1 MGDIVTRNVTKAGLM
16 AVAVVTVLGAS
27 ACGGKADA
35 AAGGS
40 DGTLPAH
47 GKAKSMAPFGG
58 GVPSSGD
65 GASSS
70 SAPVSPSTAR
80 KLSGLAQTTASPL
93 SRHVPWNL
101 DILDQRSRPLNG
113 KFTTI
118 ATGKGVHVYVIDT
131 GMDIA
136 HKEFG
141 GRARLGADFVGP
153 KDSGDCFSEAGMG
166 HGTFVAGIIG
176 GARYG
181 VAPKAELVRVQGI
194 QCESEGG
201 GSPTAAEA
209 ALVKSVKWV
218 TAHAQKPAVVN
229 MSLNLD
235 HRSAA
240 LESAVKE
247 LVDAGI
253 PTVVSAG
260 NFHDDACK
268 HSPAGVPGTI
278 VVAASTSNDRAW
290 TDGGSYGSGYG
301 RCVDLYAPGQKVT
314 AALAGGG
321 TTTENDGATSWAAP
335 HATGVIALYLS
346 AHPHATA
353 NEVHV
358 WLDHTATPG
367 VVRGVRSDT
376 PNRLLNTG
384 GL

>member
-1 MGDIVTRNVTKAGLM
+1 MTRNVTKAGLM

-27 ACGGKADA
+27 ACGGKAGA

-40 DGTLPAH
+40 AGTLPAH
-47 GKAKSMAPFGG
+47 GKAKSMAPSGG

-70 SAPVSPSTAR
+70 SAPVSPGTAR
-80 KLSGLAQTTASPL
+80 KLSGLAQTAASPL

-113 KFTTI
+113 KFTTT

-209 ALVKSVKWV
+209 TLVKSVKWV

-358 WLDHTATPG
+358 WLDHTATRG

>member
-1 MGDIVTRNVTKAGLM
+1 M
-16 AVAVVTVLGAS
+16 ATLFGAS
-27 ACGGKADA
+27 ACGGEAGA

-40 DGTLPAH
+40 GGTLPAH
-47 GKAKSMAPFGG
+47 GQGESVAPF
-58 GVPSSGD
+58 GD
-65 GASSS
+65 GASSG
-70 SAPVSPSTAR
+70 SAPTSPGTVG
-80 KLSGLAQTTASPL
+80 KLSGIAQTAASPIT
-93 SRHVPWNL
+93 RHVPWNL

-113 KFTTI
+113 KFTTT

-141 GRARLGADFVGP
+141 GRAHLGADFVGP
-153 KDSGDCFSEAGMG
+153 KDSGDCFSEEGIG

-176 GARYG
+176 GAKYG
-181 VAPKAELVRVQGI
+181 VAPKAELVRVQGVL
-194 QCESEGG
+194 CESEGG
-201 GSPTAAEA
+201 GGSSAAAEA
-209 ALVKSVKWV
+209 AVVKSVKWV

-240 LESAVKE
+240 LESAVKKM
-247 LVDAGI
+247 VDAGI

-290 TDGGSYGSGYG
+290 SDGGSYGSGYG

-321 TTTENDGATSWAAP
+321 TTTENYGATSWAAP

-353 NEVHV
+353 HEVHV

>member
-1 MGDIVTRNVTKAGLM
+1 MGDVVTRNVTKAGLLVVAM
-16 AVAVVTVLGAS
+16 ATVLGAS
-27 ACGGKADA
+27 ACGGEAGA
-35 AAGGS
+35 AAGGTG
-40 DGTLPAH
+40 GTLPAH
-47 GKAKSMAPFGG
+47 GKGESVAPF
-58 GVPSSGD
+58 GD
-65 GASSS
+65 GASSG
-70 SAPVSPSTAR
+70 SAPTSPGTVG
-80 KLSGLAQTTASPL
+80 KLSGIAQTAASPIT
-93 SRHVPWNL
+93 RHVPWNL

-113 KFTTI
+113 KFTTT

-141 GRARLGADFVGP
+141 GRAHLGADFVGP
-153 KDSGDCFSEAGMG
+153 KDSGDCFSEGGIG

-194 QCESEGG
+194 LCESEGG
-201 GSPTAAEA
+201 SSPAAAEA
-209 ALVKSVKWV
+209 AVVKSVKWV
-218 TAHAQKPAVVN
+218 TSHAQKPAVVN
-229 MSLNLD
+229 MSLNFD

-240 LESAVKE
+240 VESAVKKM
-247 LVDAGI
+247 VDAGI

-290 TDGGSYGSGYG
+290 SDGGSYGSGYG

-353 NEVHV
+353 HEVHV
-358 WLDHTATPG
+358 WLDHTATRG

>member
-1 MGDIVTRNVTKAGLM
+1 MTRNVTKVGLLVVAM
-16 AVAVVTVLGAS
+16 ATVLGAS
-27 ACGGKADA
+27 ACGGNVGA
-35 AAGGS
+35 AAVGAG
-40 DGTLPAH
+40 GTLPAH
-47 GKAKSMAPFGG
+47 GKGGKGASVAPF
-58 GVPSSGD
+58 GD
-65 GASSS
+65 GASSG
-70 SAPVSPSTAR
+70 SAPTSPAAVG
-80 KLSGLAQTTASPL
+80 KLSGIARTAASPIT
-93 SRHVPWNL
+93 RHVPWNL

-113 KFTTI
+113 KFTAT

-136 HKEFG
+136 HREFG

-153 KDSGDCFSEAGMG
+153 KDSGDCFSEAGIG

-176 GARYG
+176 GTKYG
-181 VAPKAELVRVQGI
+181 VAPKADLVRVQGVL
-194 QCESEGG
+194 CESGGG
-201 GSPTAAEA
+201 GSPAAAEA
-209 ALVKSVKWV
+209 AVVKSVKWV

-229 MSLNLD
+229 MSLNFA

-240 LESAVKE
+240 VESAVKKM
-247 LVDAGI
+247 VDAGI

-290 TDGGSYGSGYG
+290 SDGGSYGSGYG

-321 TTTENDGATSWAAP
+321 TTREDDGATSWAAP
-335 HATGVIALYLS
+335 HTTGVIALYLS

-353 NEVHV
+353 HEVHV
-358 WLDHTATPG
+358 WLDRTATRG

>member
-1 MGDIVTRNVTKAGLM
+1 MTRNMTKVGLM
-16 AVAVVTVLGAS
+16 AVAMATVLGAS
-27 ACGGKADA
+27 ACGGEGGTADRGS
-35 AAGGS
+35 GGKS
-40 DGTLPAH
+40 AAH
-47 GKAKSMAPFGG
+47 GKAESRTRSGNGAP
-58 GVPSSGD
+58 SG
-65 GASSS
+65 SSS
-70 SAPVSPSTAR
+70 KSAGAVV
-80 KLSGLAQTTASPL
+80 KMSGLARTAASPVT
-93 SRHVPWNL
+93 RKVPWNL
-101 DILDQRSRPLNG
+101 DILDQRARPLNG
-113 KFTTI
+113 KFTTT

-131 GMDIA
+131 GMDIG

-141 GRARLGADFVGP
+141 GRAHLGADFVGP
-153 KDSGDCFSEAGMG
+153 KDSGDCFSEAGTG

-176 GARYG
+176 GAKYG
-181 VAPKAELVRVQGI
+181 VAPRADLVRVQGI
-194 QCESEGG
+194 MCESDGG
-201 GSPTAAEA
+201 GSPAEAEA

-240 LESAVKE
+240 LESAVKKM
-247 LVDAGI
+247 VDAGL

-278 VVAASTSNDRAW
+278 VVAASTSNDRPW
-290 TDGGSYGSGYG
+290 SDGGSYGSGYG

-321 TTTENDGATSWAAP
+321 TTTEDGGATSWAAP

-353 NEVHV
+353 KEVHV
-358 WLDHTATPG
+358 WLDHTATRG
-367 VVRGVRSDT
+367 VLRGVRSDT

>member
-1 MGDIVTRNVTKAGLM
+1 MTKAGLM
-16 AVAVVTVLGAS
+16 ALAVATVLGAS
-27 ACGGKADA
+27 ACSGQAGAAAKGSGGK
-35 AAGGS
+35 S
-40 DGTLPAH
+40 SAH
-47 GKAKSMAPFGG
+47 RTGASVTSSENGA
-58 GVPSSGD
+58 SSGD
-65 GASSS
+65 GASS
-70 SAPVSPSTAR
+70 
-80 KLSGLAQTTASPL
+80 ASPQTSL
-93 SRHVPWNL
+93 GTVGTMSGAARTAASSVTRKVPWNL

-113 KFTTI
+113 KLTTT

-131 GMDIA
+131 GMDIT

-141 GRARLGADFVGP
+141 GRARLGADFVGA
-153 KDSGDCFSEAGMG
+153 KDSGDCFSEDGMG

-176 GARYG
+176 GAKYG
-181 VAPKAELVRVQGI
+181 VAPKADLVRVQGI
-194 QCESEGG
+194 VCESEGG

-209 ALVKSVKWV
+209 AVVKSVKWV

-240 LESAVKE
+240 LESAVKKM
-247 LVDAGI
+247 VDAGI

-278 VVAASTSNDRAW
+278 VVAASTSKDRPW
-290 TDGGSYGSGYG
+290 SDGGSYGSGYG

-321 TTTENDGATSWAAP
+321 TATEDGGATSWAAP

-353 NEVHV
+353 DQVHV
-358 WLDHTATPG
+358 WLDHTATRG
-367 VVRGVRSDT
+367 VLHGVRSDT

>member
-1 MGDIVTRNVTKAGLM
+1 MTRNVKKAGLVVAAM
-16 AVAVVTVLGAS
+16 AMVLGAS
-27 ACGGKADA
+27 ACGGEAGA

-40 DGTLPAH
+40 GGKLPVHRKGESVAL
-47 GKAKSMAPFGG
+47 
-58 GVPSSGD
+58 SGD
-65 GASSS
+65 GVSSGSAST
-70 SAPVSPSTAR
+70 SPGTVG
-80 KLSGLAQTTASPL
+80 KLSGKAQTGVSPIT
-93 SRHVPWNL
+93 RHVPWNL

-113 KFTTI
+113 KLTTT

-141 GRARLGADFVGP
+141 GRAHLGADFVGP
-153 KDSGDCFSEAGMG
+153 KDSGDCFSEGGMG

-176 GARYG
+176 GAKYG
-181 VAPKAELVRVQGI
+181 VAPKAELVRVQGVL
-194 QCESEGG
+194 CESEGG
-201 GSPTAAEA
+201 GSPAAAEA
-209 ALVKSVKWV
+209 AVVKSVKWV

-229 MSLNLD
+229 MSLNFD

-240 LESAVKE
+240 VESAVKKM
-247 LVDAGI
+247 VDAGI

-290 TDGGSYGSGYG
+290 SDTDSYGSGYG

-321 TTTENDGATSWAAP
+321 TTTDIDGATSWAAP

-358 WLDHTATPG
+358 WLDHTATRG

>member
-1 MGDIVTRNVTKAGLM
+1 MRNVTKAGLTVM
-16 AVAVVTVLGAS
+16 AVVTVLGAA
-27 ACGGKADA
+27 ACGGDAGA
-35 AAGGS
+35 AAGTG
-40 DGTLPAH
+40 GTPPAH
-47 GKAKSMAPFGG
+47 GGESSVTPAGAGVSFDKAPA
-58 GVPSSGD
+58 SSGIVGTSS
-65 GASSS
+65 GA
-70 SAPVSPSTAR
+70 ARSTA
-80 KLSGLAQTTASPL
+80 ASIT
-93 SRHVPWNL
+93 RHVPWNL

-113 KFTTI
+113 KLTTT

-136 HKEFG
+136 HTEFG
-141 GRARLGADFVGP
+141 GRAHLGADFVGAQ
-153 KDSGDCFSEAGMG
+153 DSRDCFSEDGVG
-166 HGTFVAGIIG
+166 HGTFVAGVIG
-176 GARYG
+176 GAKYG
-181 VAPKAELVRVQGI
+181 VAPKAQLVRVQGI
-194 QCESEGG
+194 LCESSGG
-201 GSPTAAEA
+201 GSPAAAEA
-209 ALVKSVKWV
+209 AVVKSVKWV

-240 LESAVKE
+240 LESAVKKM
-247 LVDAGI
+247 VDAGI

-278 VVAASTSNDRAW
+278 VVAASTTNDRPW
-290 TDGGSYGSGYG
+290 SDGGSYGSGYG

-321 TTTENDGATSWAAP
+321 TATEDGGATSWAAP

-353 NEVHV
+353 DQVHT
-358 WLDHTATPG
+358 WLDRTATRG
-367 VVRGVRSDT
+367 VLHGVRSDT

>member
-1 MGDIVTRNVTKAGLM
+1 MRGNVVMRNVTKAGLM
-16 AVAVVTVLGAS
+16 VMAVVTVYGAS
-27 ACGGKADA
+27 ACGGDA
-35 AAGGS
+35 EAVAGNG
-40 DGTLPAH
+40 GQLPAH
-47 GKAKSMAPFGG
+47 GKESS
-58 GVPSSGD
+58 VTSSGAGVSFD
-65 GASSS
+65 KAPASSGVVGMS
-70 SAPVSPSTAR
+70 SEAVRSAAAPVTR
-80 KLSGLAQTTASPL
+80 
-93 SRHVPWNL
+93 RVPWNL

-113 KFTTI
+113 KLTTT

-136 HKEFG
+136 HTEFG
-141 GRARLGADFVGP
+141 GRAHLGADFVGGR
-153 KDSGDCFSEAGMG
+153 DSGDCFSEDGVG
-166 HGTFVAGIIG
+166 HGTFVAGVIG
-176 GARYG
+176 GAKYG
-181 VAPKAELVRVQGI
+181 VAPKAQLVRVQGI
-194 QCESEGG
+194 LCESGG
-201 GSPTAAEA
+201 GGTPAAAEA

-240 LESAVKE
+240 LESAVKKM
-247 LVDAGI
+247 VDAGI

-278 VVAASTSNDRAW
+278 VVAASTTNDRPW
-290 TDGGSYGSGYG
+290 SDGGSYGSGYG

-321 TTTENDGATSWAAP
+321 TATEDGGATSWAAP

-353 NEVHV
+353 GQVHT
-358 WLDHTATPG
+358 WLDHTATRG
-367 VVRGVRSDT
+367 ALHGVRSDT

>member
-1 MGDIVTRNVTKAGLM
+1 MTKTGLVVVAM
-16 AVAVVTVLGAS
+16 ATVLGAS
-27 ACGGKADA
+27 ACGGKAGA
-35 AAGGS
+35 APGEAAGKPHAHRGGKTVAPAKAGMSPGS
-40 DGTLPAH
+40 APKPSPAVGTL
-47 GKAKSMAPFGG
+47 
-58 GVPSSGD
+58 SG
-65 GASSS
+65 S
-70 SAPVSPSTAR
+70 
-80 KLSGLAQTTASPL
+80 AQTAGSPIT
-93 SRHVPWNL
+93 RHVPWNL

-113 KFTTI
+113 KFSAT

-141 GRARLGADFVGP
+141 GRAHLGADFVGP
-153 KDSGDCFSEAGMG
+153 KDSGDCFSEAGTG

-176 GARYG
+176 GTRYG
-181 VAPKAELVRVQGI
+181 VAPQAELVRVQGI
-194 QCESEGG
+194 LCESEGG
-201 GSPTAAEA
+201 GSPAAAEA

-240 LESAVKE
+240 LEAAVKKM
-247 LVDAGI
+247 VDAGI

-290 TDGGSYGSGYG
+290 SDSGSYGSGYG

-314 AALAGGG
+314 AALASGG
-321 TTTENDGATSWAAP
+321 TVTENDGATSWAAP
-335 HATGVIALYLS
+335 HAAGVIALYLS
-346 AHPHATA
+346 AHPRATA

-358 WLDHTATPG
+358 WLDHTATRGAVHG
-367 VVRGVRSDT
+367 VPSGT

>member
-1 MGDIVTRNVTKAGLM
+1 MRNVTKASLVSM
-16 AVAVVTVLGAS
+16 AMATALGAS
-27 ACGGKADA
+27 ACG
-35 AAGGS
+35 
-40 DGTLPAH
+40 
-47 GKAKSMAPFGG
+47 
-58 GVPSSGD
+58 SSRD
-65 GASSS
+65 GASSASALTS
-70 SAPVSPSTAR
+70 SATVEQS
-80 KLSGLAQTTASPL
+80 SGIGQTQASPIT
-93 SRHVPWNL
+93 RRVPWNL
-101 DILDQRSRPLNG
+101 DILDQRLRPLNG
-113 KFTTI
+113 KLTTT

-141 GRARLGADFVGP
+141 GRAHLGADFVGR
-153 KDSGDCFSEAGMG
+153 KDSSDCADEGGTG

-176 GARYG
+176 GAKYG
-181 VAPKAELVRVQGI
+181 VAPKAELVRVQGLL
-194 QCESEGG
+194 CESEGG
-201 GSPTAAEA
+201 GSPAAAEA
-209 ALVKSVKWV
+209 AVVKSVKWV

-229 MSLNLD
+229 MSLNFD

-240 LESAVKE
+240 VDAAVKKM
-247 LVDAGI
+247 VDTGI

-278 VVAASTSNDRAW
+278 VVAASTSNDRVW
-290 TDGGSYGSGYG
+290 SDMDSYGSGYG

-321 TTTENDGATSWAAP
+321 TTTEKYGATSWAAP

-346 AHPHATA
+346 AHPHATV
-353 NEVHV
+353 NEVQV
-358 WLDHTATPG
+358 WLDHTATRG

>member
-1 MGDIVTRNVTKAGLM
+1 MTKAGLM
-16 AVAVVTVLGAS
+16 AVAMVTVLGAS
-27 ACGGKADA
+27 ACGGEAGA
-35 AAGGS
+35 AAGKSG
-40 DGTLPAH
+40 GTRSAH
-47 GKAKSMAPFGG
+47 GESVAPSED
-58 GVPSSGD
+58 GVSSGSATTSL
-65 GASSS
+65 GAGGKPSVVAQAAA
-70 SAPVSPSTAR
+70 APVT
-80 KLSGLAQTTASPL
+80 
-93 SRHVPWNL
+93 RHVPWNL

-113 KFTTI
+113 KLTTT

-141 GRARLGADFVGP
+141 GRAHLGADFVGP
-153 KDSGDCFSEAGMG
+153 KDSGDCFSEEGTG

-176 GARYG
+176 GAKYG
-181 VAPKAELVRVQGI
+181 VAPKADLVRVQGVL
-194 QCESEGG
+194 CESGGG
-201 GSPTAAEA
+201 GSAAAAEA

-240 LESAVKE
+240 LESAVKKM
-247 LVDAGI
+247 VDAGI

-290 TDGGSYGSGYG
+290 SDGGSYGSGYG

-314 AALAGGG
+314 SALAGGG
-321 TTTENDGATSWAAP
+321 TVTENGGATSWAAP

-353 NEVHV
+353 DEVHV
-358 WLDHTATPG
+358 WLDHTATRR

>member
-1 MGDIVTRNVTKAGLM
+1 MTKARLVVV
-16 AVAVVTVLGAS
+16 AVAAVVGVS
-27 ACGGKADA
+27 ACGGEAGA
-35 AAGGS
+35 AAGSGGGS
-40 DGTLPAH
+40 LPARGTTESVAPSGDRAPSSSVPTSPGTVGTL
-47 GKAKSMAPFGG
+47 SGG
-58 GVPSSGD
+58 
-65 GASSS
+65 AR
-70 SAPVSPSTAR
+70 TA
-80 KLSGLAQTTASPL
+80 ASPVT
-93 SRHVPWNL
+93 RHVPWNL
-101 DILDQRSRPLNG
+101 DILDQRSRPLDG
-113 KFTTI
+113 KFTTT

-131 GMDIA
+131 GMDIG

-141 GRARLGADFVGP
+141 GRAHLGADFVGP
-153 KDSGDCFSEAGMG
+153 KDSGDCFSEAGVG

-176 GARYG
+176 GAKYG

-194 QCESEGG
+194 LCESDGG
-201 GSPTAAEA
+201 GSPAAAEA

-235 HRSAA
+235 QRSAA
-240 LESAVKE
+240 LETAVKQM
-247 LVDAGI
+247 VDAGI

-290 TDGGSYGSGYG
+290 SDDGSYGSGYG

-353 NEVHV
+353 NQVHV
-358 WLDHTATPG
+358 WLDHTAT
-367 VVRGVRSDT
+367 RGALHGIRSDT

>member
-1 MGDIVTRNVTKAGLM
+1 MTRNVTKAALVVVAM
-16 AVAVVTVLGAS
+16 ATVLGAS
-27 ACGGKADA
+27 ACGGQAG
-35 AAGGS
+35 AAGG
-40 DGTLPAH
+40 GT
-47 GKAKSMAPFGG
+47 GG
-58 GVPSSGD
+58 TPPTPSSGQ
-65 GASSS
+65 GRAKSVTTSGNAAPSGHGTSSG
-70 SAPVSPSTAR
+70 SAPGSAGTVEELSAAAHTA
-80 KLSGLAQTTASPL
+80 ASPL
-93 SRHVPWNL
+93 TRHVPWNL
-101 DILDQRSRPLNG
+101 DVLDQRSRPLNG
-113 KFTTI
+113 KFTTT
-118 ATGKGVHVYVIDT
+118 ATGQGVHVYVIDT

-141 GRARLGADFVGP
+141 TRAHLGADFVGP
-153 KDSGDCFSEAGMG
+153 KDSGDCFGESGIG

-176 GARYG
+176 GAKYG
-181 VAPKAELVRVQGI
+181 VAPKAQLVRVQGI
-194 QCESEGG
+194 LCESGGG
-201 GSPTAAEA
+201 GSAAAAEA

-235 HRSAA
+235 HRSAT
-240 LESAVKE
+240 LEAAVKKM
-247 LVDAGI
+247 VDAGI

-278 VVAASTSNDRAW
+278 VVAASTPSNRPWSDSS
-290 TDGGSYGSGYG
+290 SYGSGYG

-321 TTTENDGATSWAAP
+321 TTTQEEGATSWAAP

-353 NEVHV
+353 REVHV
-358 WLDHTATPG
+358 WLDHTATVG
-367 VVRGVRSDT
+367 VLRGVPSGT

>member
-1 MGDIVTRNVTKAGLM
+1 MTRNMTKAGLT
-16 AVAVVTVLGAS
+16 AVAVAMVLGAS
-27 ACGGKADA
+27 ACGGEGGTA
-35 AAGGS
+35 ARGS
-40 DGTLPAH
+40 DGKPAAH
-47 GKAKSMAPFGG
+47 GKAE
-58 GVPSSGD
+58 SGTRSGND
-65 GASSS
+65 AASGSSS
-70 SAPVSPSTAR
+70 KSAAAVVKT
-80 KLSGLAQTTASPL
+80 SGLARTGASPVT
-93 SRHVPWNL
+93 RKVPWNL
-101 DILDQRSRPLNG
+101 DILDQRARPLNG
-113 KFTTI
+113 RFTTT

-131 GMDIA
+131 GMDIG
-136 HKEFG
+136 HQEFG
-141 GRARLGADFVGP
+141 GRAHLGADFVGP
-153 KDSGDCFSEAGMG
+153 KDSGDCFSEAGTG

-176 GARYG
+176 GAKYG
-181 VAPKAELVRVQGI
+181 VAPRADLVRVQGI
-194 QCESEGG
+194 VCESDGG
-201 GSPTAAEA
+201 GSPAQAEA

-218 TAHAQKPAVVN
+218 TAHAQRPAVVN

-240 LESAVKE
+240 LESAVKKM
-247 LVDAGI
+247 VDAGL

-278 VVAASTSNDRAW
+278 VVAASTSNDRPW
-290 TDGGSYGSGYG
+290 SDGGSYGSGYG

-321 TTTENDGATSWAAP
+321 TTTEDDGATSWAAP

-353 NEVHV
+353 KQVHV
-358 WLDHTATPG
+358 WLDHTATRG
-367 VVRGVRSDT
+367 VLRGVRSDT

>member
-1 MGDIVTRNVTKAGLM
+1 M
-16 AVAVVTVLGAS
+16 A
-27 ACGGKADA
+27 
-35 AAGGS
+35 
-40 DGTLPAH
+40 
-47 GKAKSMAPFGG
+47 
-58 GVPSSGD
+58 SSGD
-65 GASSS
+65 GASSG
-70 SAPVSPSTAR
+70 SAPASPGTVG
-80 KLSGLAQTTASPL
+80 KLSGIAQTEASPIT
-93 SRHVPWNL
+93 RHVPWNL

-113 KFTTI
+113 KFTTT

-141 GRARLGADFVGP
+141 ARAHLGADFVGP
-153 KDSGDCFSEAGMG
+153 KDSGDCFSEDGMG

-181 VAPKAELVRVQGI
+181 VAPKADLVRVQGI
-194 QCESEGG
+194 LCESEGG
-201 GSPTAAEA
+201 GSPEAAEA

-240 LESAVKE
+240 LESAVKKM
-247 LVDAGI
+247 VDVGI

-290 TDGGSYGSGYG
+290 SDTDSYGSGYG

-353 NEVHV
+353 KEVHV
-358 WLDHTATPG
+358 WLDHTATRG
-367 VVRGVRSDT
+367 VVHGVRSDT

>member
-1 MGDIVTRNVTKAGLM
+1 MRNVTKAGLV
-16 AVAVVTVLGAS
+16 AVAMVTVLGAS
-27 ACGGKADA
+27 ACGGEAGAA
-35 AAGGS
+35 AAGNG
-40 DGTLPAH
+40 GKLPGH
-47 GKAKSMAPFGG
+47 GKGESVAR
-58 GVPSSGD
+58 SGD
-65 GASSS
+65 G
-70 SAPVSPSTAR
+70 SAPASAEAVG
-80 KLSGLAQTTASPL
+80 KLSGVAQAGALSTT
-93 SRHVPWNL
+93 RHVPWNL

-113 KFTTI
+113 KLTTT

-131 GMDIA
+131 GMDIS

-141 GRARLGADFVGP
+141 GRAHLGADFVGP
-153 KDSGDCFSEAGMG
+153 KDSRDCFSEDGLG

-176 GARYG
+176 GAKYG

-194 QCESEGG
+194 LCESEGG
-201 GSPTAAEA
+201 GSEAAAEA
-209 ALVKSVKWV
+209 AVVKSVKWV

-229 MSLNLD
+229 MSLNFG

-240 LESAVKE
+240 VDSAVKKM
-247 LVDAGI
+247 VDAGI
-253 PTVVSAG
+253 PTVVAAG

-278 VVAASTSNDRAW
+278 VVAASTSTDRVW
-290 TDGGSYGSGYG
+290 SDSGSYGSDYG

-321 TTTENDGATSWAAP
+321 TTTEDGGATSWAAP

-353 NEVHV
+353 NQVHV
-358 WLDHTATPG
+358 WLDHTATRG

-384 GL
+384 GI

>member
-1 MGDIVTRNVTKAGLM
+1 MTRNVTKAGLVVLAM
-16 AVAVVTVLGAS
+16 ATVLGAS
-27 ACGGKADA
+27 ACGGQAGA

-40 DGTLPAH
+40 GGKLPA
-47 GKAKSMAPFGG
+47 S
-58 GVPSSGD
+58 D
-65 GASSS
+65 
-70 SAPVSPSTAR
+70 SALTSAGTVG
-80 KLSGLAQTTASPL
+80 KLSGVARTGSSPIT
-93 SRHVPWNL
+93 RNVPWNL

-113 KFTTI
+113 KFTTT

-141 GRARLGADFVGP
+141 GRAHLGADFVGA
-153 KDSGDCFSEAGMG
+153 KDSGDCFSEDGMG

-181 VAPKAELVRVQGI
+181 VAPKADLVRVQGI
-194 QCESEGG
+194 LCESEGE
-201 GSPTAAEA
+201 GSPGAAEA

-240 LESAVKE
+240 LESAVKKM
-247 LVDAGI
+247 VDAGI

-290 TDGGSYGSGYG
+290 SDTNSYGSGYG

-314 AALAGGG
+314 SALAGGG
-321 TTTENDGATSWAAP
+321 TTTEEGGATSWAAP

-358 WLDHTATPG
+358 WLDHTATRG
-367 VVRGVRSDT
+367 VVRGVPSGT

>member
-1 MGDIVTRNVTKAGLM
+1 MTRNVTKAGLI
-16 AVAVVTVLGAS
+16 AVAMVTVFGAS
-27 ACGGKADA
+27 ACDGEAGA
-35 AAGGS
+35 AAS
-40 DGTLPAH
+40 
-47 GKAKSMAPFGG
+47 GG
-58 GVPSSGD
+58 GAPSGSVAVPD
-65 GASSS
+65 ADLEKL
-70 SAPVSPSTAR
+70 AAAAR
-80 KLSGLAQTTASPL
+80 VT
-93 SRHVPWNL
+93 RNVPWNL

-113 KFTTI
+113 KLTTT

-141 GRARLGADFVGP
+141 GRAHLGADFVGP
-153 KDSGDCFSEAGMG
+153 KDSGDCFSEEGTG
-166 HGTFVAGIIG
+166 HGTFVTGVIG
-176 GARYG
+176 GAKYG
-181 VAPKAELVRVQGI
+181 VAPKAELVRVQGVL
-194 QCESEGG
+194 CESGGG
-201 GSPTAAEA
+201 GSSAAAEA

-240 LESAVKE
+240 LESAVKKM
-247 LVDAGI
+247 VDAGI

-290 TDGGSYGSGYG
+290 SDGGSYGSGYG

-314 AALAGGG
+314 SALAGGG
-321 TTTENDGATSWAAP
+321 TVTETGGATSWAAP

-353 NEVHV
+353 DQVHV
-358 WLDHTATPG
+358 WLDHTATRG
-367 VVRGVRSDT
+367 VIRGVRSDT

>member
-1 MGDIVTRNVTKAGLM
+1 MV
-16 AVAVVTVLGAS
+16 VAITTVLGAS
-27 ACGGKADA
+27 ACGREAGA

-40 DGTLPAH
+40 GGELPAL
-47 GKAKSMAPFGG
+47 GKAESVAP
-58 GVPSSGD
+58 SGD
-65 GASSS
+65 GASSG
-70 SAPVSPSTAR
+70 SAPTSSGSAPTSSGTVG
-80 KLSGLAQTTASPL
+80 KLSGITQTAASPIT
-93 SRHVPWNL
+93 RHVPWNL

-113 KFTTI
+113 KLTTT

-141 GRARLGADFVGP
+141 GRAHLGADFVGP
-153 KDSGDCFSEAGMG
+153 KDSGDCFSEAGTG

-181 VAPKAELVRVQGI
+181 VAPEAELVRVQGI
-194 QCESEGG
+194 PCESEGG
-201 GSPTAAEA
+201 GSPAAAEA
-209 ALVKSVKWV
+209 ALVKSVEWV

-240 LESAVKE
+240 LESAVKKM
-247 LVDAGI
+247 VDAGI

-290 TDGGSYGSGYG
+290 SDGGSYGSGYG

-358 WLDHTATPG
+358 WLDHTATRG
-367 VVRGVRSDT
+367 AVRGVRSDT
-376 PNRLLNTG
+376 PNRLLNIG
-384 GL
+384 AL

>member
-1 MGDIVTRNVTKAGLM
+1 MAKGGLAAVAM
-16 AVAVVTVLGAS
+16 AVVVGAS
-27 ACGGKADA
+27 ACGGEAG
-35 AAGGS
+35 AAGGGS
-40 DGTLPAH
+40 SGTLPAH
-47 GKAKSMAPFGG
+47 ARGQSVAP
-58 GVPSSGD
+58 SGD
-65 GASSS
+65 GTSSGSAAASSGG
-70 SAPVSPSTAR
+70 VQG
-80 KLSGLAQTTASPL
+80 LSGVAQTPASPI
-93 SRHVPWNL
+93 SRHAPWNL

-113 KFTTI
+113 KFTTT

-131 GMDIA
+131 GMDVG

-153 KDSGDCFSEAGMG
+153 KDSGDCFSEDGMG

-176 GARYG
+176 GAKYG

-194 QCESEGG
+194 LCESGGG
-201 GSPTAAEA
+201 GSPAAAEA

-218 TAHAQKPAVVN
+218 TTHAQKPAVVN

-240 LESAVKE
+240 LESAVKKM
-247 LVDAGI
+247 VDAGI

-290 TDGGSYGSGYG
+290 SEGGSYGSGYG

-321 TTTENDGATSWAAP
+321 TTTEDYGATSWAAP

-358 WLDHTATPG
+358 WLDRTATRG

>member
-1 MGDIVTRNVTKAGLM
+1 M
-16 AVAVVTVLGAS
+16 A
-27 ACGGKADA
+27 
-35 AAGGS
+35 
-40 DGTLPAH
+40 
-47 GKAKSMAPFGG
+47 
-58 GVPSSGD
+58 
-65 GASSS
+65 
-70 SAPVSPSTAR
+70 
-80 KLSGLAQTTASPL
+80 KLSGVAPTGVSRLT
-93 SRHVPWNL
+93 RHVPWNL

-113 KFTTI
+113 KLTTT

-131 GMDIA
+131 GMDVS
-136 HKEFG
+136 HTEFG
-141 GRARLGADFVGP
+141 GRAHLGADFVGR
-153 KDSGDCFSEAGMG
+153 KDSGDCSNEDGVG
-166 HGTFVAGIIG
+166 HGTFVSGIIG
-176 GARYG
+176 GAKYG

-194 QCESEGG
+194 RCESDAG
-201 GSPTAAEA
+201 GSPGEAEA

-240 LESAVKE
+240 LESAVKKM
-247 LVDAGI
+247 VDAGI

-278 VVAASTSNDRAW
+278 VVAASTSNDRVW
-290 TDGGSYGSGYG
+290 SDTESYGSGYG

-314 AALAGGG
+314 SALAGGG
-321 TTTENDGATSWAAP
+321 TVTENDGATSWAAP

-353 NEVHV
+353 HEVHV
-358 WLDHTATPG
+358 WLDRTATRG
-367 VVRGVRSDT
+367 VVRGVRPDT

>member
-1 MGDIVTRNVTKAGLM
+1 MTRNVTKAGLVVM
-16 AVAVVTVLGAS
+16 AMATVLGAS
-27 ACGGKADA
+27 ACGGEAGK

-40 DGTLPAH
+40 GGKVPARVK
-47 GKAKSMAPFGG
+47 GESAAL
-58 GVPSSGD
+58 SGD
-65 GASSS
+65 GASSG
-70 SAPVSPSTAR
+70 SAPMS
-80 KLSGLAQTTASPL
+80 SGTVGKSSQITQAGASPIT
-93 SRHVPWNL
+93 RHVPWNL

-113 KFTTI
+113 KLTTT

-141 GRARLGADFVGP
+141 GRAHLGADFVGP

-176 GARYG
+176 GAKYG
-181 VAPKAELVRVQGI
+181 VAPKAELVRVQGVL
-194 QCESEGG
+194 CESEGG
-201 GSPTAAEA
+201 GSPAAAEA
-209 ALVKSVKWV
+209 AVVKSVKWV

-229 MSLNLD
+229 MSLNFD

-240 LESAVKE
+240 VDSAVKKM
-247 LVDAGI
+247 VDAGI

-278 VVAASTSNDRAW
+278 VVAASTSNDRVW
-290 TDGGSYGSGYG
+290 SDTSSYGSGYG

-321 TTTENDGATSWAAP
+321 TTTDNDGATSWAAP

-353 NEVHV
+353 NQVHV
-358 WLDHTATPG
+358 WLDHTATRG

>member
-1 MGDIVTRNVTKAGLM
+1 MTRNVTKAGLIAAAM
-16 AVAVVTVLGAS
+16 VTLLGAS
-27 ACGGKADA
+27 ACGGEAGA
-35 AAGGS
+35 AAGKSG
-40 DGTLPAH
+40 GTLAAQ
-47 GKAKSMAPFGG
+47 GKGESVGPSADMA
-58 GVPSSGD
+58 SSG
-65 GASSS
+65 
-70 SAPVSPSTAR
+70 SAPTTPGAVG
-80 KLSGLAQTTASPL
+80 KLSGIAPAAASPIT
-93 SRHVPWNL
+93 RHVPWNL

-113 KFTTI
+113 KFTTT

-131 GMDIA
+131 GMDIS

-141 GRARLGADFVGP
+141 GRAHLGADFVGP
-153 KDSGDCFSEAGMG
+153 KDSGDCFNEEGTG

-176 GARYG
+176 GAKYG

-194 QCESEGG
+194 VCESEGG
-201 GSPTAAEA
+201 GSPAAAEA
-209 ALVKSVKWV
+209 ALVKSVNWV

-240 LESAVKE
+240 LESAVKKM
-247 LVDAGI
+247 VDAGI

-278 VVAASTSNDRAW
+278 VVAASTANDRAW
-290 TDGGSYGSGYG
+290 SDGGSYGSGYG

-321 TTTENDGATSWAAP
+321 TVTQNDGATSWAAP

-358 WLDHTATPG
+358 WLDHTATRG
-367 VVRGVRSDT
+367 VVHDVRPDT

>member
-1 MGDIVTRNVTKAGLM
+1 MTKAGLVVVAM
-16 AVAVVTVLGAS
+16 ATALGTS
-27 ACGGKADA
+27 ACGGGQ
-35 AAGGS
+35 AGATSGN
-40 DGTLPAH
+40 GGAPPAH
-47 GKAKSMAPFGG
+47 GKAPSAAP
-58 GVPSSGD
+58 SGD
-65 GASSS
+65 GTRSRSAPASPAAVERLSANARSGASSL
-70 SAPVSPSTAR
+70 AR
-80 KLSGLAQTTASPL
+80 
-93 SRHVPWNL
+93 RVPWNL

-113 KFTTI
+113 KLTTA

-153 KDSGDCFSEAGMG
+153 KDSGDCFGEDGVG
-166 HGTFVAGIIG
+166 HGTFVAGVIG
-176 GARYG
+176 GAKYG
-181 VAPKAELVRVQGI
+181 VAPKADLVRVQGI
-194 QCESEGG
+194 VCESEGG
-201 GSPTAAEA
+201 GSTPAAAEA

-240 LESAVKE
+240 LETAVKKM
-247 LVDAGI
+247 VDAGI

-260 NFHDDACK
+260 NYHDDACK

-278 VVAASTSNDRAW
+278 VVAASTPTDRAW
-290 TDGGSYGSGYG
+290 NDSGSYGSGYG

-314 AALAGGG
+314 AALSGGG
-321 TTTENDGATSWAAP
+321 TATEDGGATSWAAP

-353 NEVHV
+353 QQVHV
-358 WLDHTATPG
+358 WLDHTATRG
-367 VVRGVRSDT
+367 VLRGVRSDT
-376 PNRLLNTG
+376 PNRLLDTG
-384 GL
+384 GI

>member
-1 MGDIVTRNVTKAGLM
+1 MMRNVTKAGL
-16 AVAVVTVLGAS
+16 AVVTVVTVLGAS
-27 ACGGKADA
+27 ACGGKAGATA
-35 AAGGS
+35 ADGGP
-40 DGTLPAH
+40 GPAH
-47 GKAKSMAPFGG
+47 GKTRPAQGKESVTSA
-58 GVPSSGD
+58 GD
-65 GASSS
+65 GLSSDA
-70 SAPVSPSTAR
+70 APGAPGTVGT
-80 KLSGLAQTTASPL
+80 LSGAAGGAAAPL
-93 SRHVPWNL
+93 TRHVPWNL

-113 KFTTI
+113 KLTTT

-131 GMDIA
+131 GMDVA

-141 GRARLGADFVGP
+141 GRARLGADFVGA
-153 KDSGDCFSEAGMG
+153 KDSGDCFSEEGIG
-166 HGTFVAGIIG
+166 HGTFVAGVIG
-176 GARYG
+176 GAKYG
-181 VAPKAELVRVQGI
+181 VAPRAELVRVQGVL
-194 QCESEGG
+194 CESGGG
-201 GSPTAAEA
+201 GSAAAAEA

-235 HRSAA
+235 HRSAVV
-240 LESAVKE
+240 ESAVKKM
-247 LVDAGI
+247 VDAGI

-260 NFHDDACK
+260 NFHDDACR

-278 VVAASTSNDRAW
+278 VVAASTSNDRPW
-290 TDGGSYGSGYG
+290 SDGGSYGSGYG

-321 TTTENDGATSWAAP
+321 TVTENGGATSWAAP

-353 NEVHV
+353 KEVHV
-358 WLDHTATPG
+358 WLDHTATRG
-367 VVRGVRSDT
+367 VVHGVRSDT